1 MNGIVKAW
9 LDELD
14 PSFDTSIALLPSVF
28 KVICCPVLKGW
39 FGKYILWA
47 GTDTVVVV
55 SPTDTLI
62 DDVIPTVVAIPTDCL
77 GLKYTISSISELK
90 KSELNGISK
99 KLGIKLTFVDRVCAV
114 PLIPLSTLKIFLSSN
129 LFKTVNFSVPISIL
143 LPIEIIFVL
152 YTKISAITPATE
164 FDGISLYKIVLSVGI
179 PDILC
184 LPIKGV
190 PVTDLISVVKPDII
204 RLFPISKSW
213 VLGTNIDTVF
223 TSFRTKVT
231 FSSNS

>member
-1 MNGIVKAW
+1 MNGIVKVW

-14 PSFDTSIALLPSVF
+14 PSFDTWIALLPSVC

-39 FGKYILWA
+39 FGKYMLWA

-62 DDVIPTVVAIPTDCL
+62 DDDIPTVVAIPTDCL
-77 GLKYTISSISELK
+77 GLKYTISSILELK
-90 KSELNGISK
+90 KLDLNGISK
-99 KLGIKLTFVDRVCAV
+99 KLGIKLTIVDKVCAV

-129 LFKTVNFSVPISIL
+129 LFKTINFSVPIPIL

-152 YTKISAITPATE
+152 YTKISVITPATE
-164 FDGISLYKIVLSVGI
+164 FDDISLYKIVLSVGI
-179 PDILC
+179 PDTLC

-190 PVTDLISVVKPDII
+190 PVVDLISDVKPDITK
-204 RLFPISKSW
+204 LFPTSNSW
-213 VLGTNIDTVF
+213 VSGTNIDKVF
-223 TSFRTKVT
+223 ASFLIKVR
-231 FSSNS
+231 FSNDS